1 MSLDSLPIPTLA
13 SFRGYSC
20 VWTMVD
26 DRKYSVL
33 TTRFN
38 TCLTYFKVACKI
50 TRDFETQCW
59 LFTYT
64 CYEYCLHTQSM
75 LILQGH

>member
-38 TCLTYFKVACKI
+38 TCLTYFKVESKN
-50 TRDFETQCW
+50 TRDFKVYLYLLQSYV
-59 LFTYT
+59 YT
-64 CYEYCLHTQSM
+64 LECTEC
-75 LILQGH
+75 